1 MSETDNPLRKSENF
15 KKRQFPNEESQ
26 LSEQFL
32 IYKNRR
38 SGYVSKLTKLIN
50 KLKTCLENKDYSKLG
65 DYDNRLED
73 IMTKVR
79 RVTTKLIDLLIDLL
93 KDLKKSDE
101 ILEFC
106 TEQELRVVE
115 IRKNILQHCSEKQS
129 EDLPEKY
136 LIETSN
142 LSQKELFTQIRSPSS
157 LPKIRLK
164 DQLFL
169 KRGWKNCI
177 VQILIAQRLPNVSV
191 RPSTLYKKD

>member
-1 MSETDNPLRKSENF
+1 MSETDNPLRKSVR
-15 KKRQFPNEESQ
+15 KRQFPNEESQ

-38 SGYVSKLTKLIN
+38 SSYVSKLAKLIN

-73 IMTKVR
+73 IITKVR
-79 RVTTKLIDLLIDLL
+79 RVTTKLMDLLIDLL

-106 TEQELRVVE
+106 TEQGLRVVE
-115 IRKNILQHCSEKQS
+115 IRKNILPHCSEKQS
-129 EDLPEKY
+129 ENLPEKY

-157 LPKIRLK
+157 FPKTRPIISE
-164 DQLFL
+164 
-169 KRGWKNCI
+169 KRVEKLYCSDSHCSE
-177 VQILIAQRLPNVSV
+177 ASKCFC
-191 RPSTLYKKD
+191 STKYVI